1 MMGNVM
7 NNLTKEEFMKI
18 YNKGE
23 NLTDKPIFIDFYAT
37 WWGPCKV
44 YEQVLNE
51 VTPRY
56 KDKIN
61 LYKVNIEEESAI
73 AGLFG
78 VMSVPTT
85 VTISKSGN
93 PHSMP
98 GALNE
103 ETLKYFLEGLI
114 SKK

>member
-1 MMGNVM
+1 M

-18 YNKGE
+18 YNNGE

-37 WWGPCKV
+37 WWGPCKM

-51 VTPRY
+51 VTPEY

-61 LYKVNIEEESAI
+61 LYKVNIEEEPEI
-73 AGLFG
+73 AGLFKIMG
-78 VMSVPTT
+78 VPNTT
-85 VTISKSGN
+85 TISKSGDVF
-93 PHSMP
+93 SLP

-103 ETLKYFLEGLI
+103 ETLKYFLEGLLQ
-114 SKK
+114 KK

>member
-1 MMGNVM
+1 M
-7 NNLTKEEFMKI
+7 
-18 YNKGE
+18 
-23 NLTDKPIFIDFYAT
+23 
-37 WWGPCKV
+37 

-51 VTPRY
+51 ITPEY

-61 LYKVNIEEESAI
+61 LYKVNIEEELEM
-73 AGLFG
+73 AGLFK

-85 VTISKSGN
+85 ATISKSGDV
-93 PHSMP
+93 HSMP